1 MGNGEYN
8 TERITSLEEHIW
20 YASLVAFEITQQ
32 HLDPGIQFFGLSP
45 LRRDP
50 LRLPKL
56 SRLELFT
63 LRRARSP

>member
-1 MGNGEYN
+1 MVLG
-8 TERITSLEEHIW
+8 RLEERTISGQFKI
-20 YASLVAFEITQQ
+20 AQQ
-32 HLDPGIQFFGLSP
+32 HLDPGIQLLALSFMDA
-45 LRRDP
+45 LRRVP